1 MSLLYHIRLYFLA
14 IVNVAW
20 HHTVIMEKTRMIIE
34 GGGPLSGDVQIAG
47 AKNAAS
53 KMMIAS
59 LLTSSEVT
67 LTNIPLQ
74 QESFIA
80 EELIQLVGSKT
91 EIKGHTICMRAESIT
106 ETSTLAQSKKNRLSI
121 LLAAPLLH
129 RAGEATIIRLG
140 GDKIGPRPVNFHI
153 DALQRMGAEIEES
166 EEGWRMT
173 APNGLKGV
181 AVELPYPSVGATETI
196 LFAGVL
202 AEGKTVIRNAA
213 VEPEIMGLIMMLQK
227 MGAIIEVGTNR
238 TVEIEGV
245 KELGGCEHEV
255 LPDRLEAASYAC
267 IALAT
272 GGDVF
277 CRGAR
282 HQDMITFLNV
292 VRQMGANFEVT
303 PEGIRFDGRASLKG
317 TTVTT
322 DTFPG
327 FSTDWQQ
334 PLAVVMTQAEGE
346 SVIHETVYPD
356 RFKYTET
363 LNAMGANIE
372 IAYRPDSV
380 RGQFQL
386 QNYRQSAIIQGKTS
400 LNAQDMVVPD
410 IRAGLAYVIAALVAD
425 GKSVL
430 TGIDHLERG
439 YEALDEKLSA
449 IGANVIVE

>member
-1 MSLLYHIRLYFLA
+1 MK
-14 IVNVAW
+14 N
-20 HHTVIMEKTRMIIE
+20 TRMMIE

-59 LLTSSEVT
+59 LLTSDKVK

-74 QESFIA
+74 QESYIA
-80 EELIQLVGSKT
+80 KELVELVGSHAELNGH
-91 EIKGHTICMRAESIT
+91 EIHLQASEIT

-129 RAGEATIIRLG
+129 RAGEATIVRLG

-153 DALQRMGAEIEES
+153 DALQRMGAEIEET

-173 APNGLKGV
+173 APSGLKGV

-227 MGAIIEVGTNR
+227 MGAIIQVGANR
-238 TVEIEGV
+238 MVEIEGV
-245 KELGGCEHEV
+245 KELHGCEHEI

-272 GGDVF
+272 GGEIF

-282 HQDMITFLNV
+282 HQDMITFLNA
-292 VRQMGANFEVT
+292 VRRMGGDFEVT
-303 PEGIRFDGRASLKG
+303 PEGIRFNGRAALHG
-317 TTVTT
+317 TVVTT
-322 DTFPG
+322 DTYPG

-346 SVIHETVYPD
+346 SIIHETVYSD

-363 LNAMGANIE
+363 LTSMGADIE
-372 IAYRPDSV
+372 IDYQPDLV

-386 QNYRQSAIIQGKTS
+386 QNYRQSAIIRGKTQ
-400 LNAQDMVVPD
+400 LKAQDMVVPD

-425 GKSVL
+425 GKSTL
-430 TGIDHLERG
+430 TGIEHLERG
-439 YEALDEKLSA
+439 YEALDQKLRA
-449 IGANVIVE
+449 IGANIIVE